1 MSVTLLSPLGFI
13 WAIPTTM
20 YTHCGFS
27 IHLKND
33 VGNLVYFRLFG
44 CWSLVFGPTACA
56 SLACQRAAAAAN
68 RGASGWDCGRGSEHV
83 VTTSSLSVLGL
94 RIRISCARTRMLFL
108 FMPNKQ
114 LSKSVPETVPER
126 KGEPQ
131 TTSSGTGS
139 KLWKNCNFQF
149 GNPENRTYHVQADQQ
164 WHFCSPTSQSSPWL
178 CFSNALA
185 CTVSADHWAKV
196 LIKSVSALTLASCA

>member
-1 MSVTLLSPLGFI
+1 MEMHNVSNLIITPGFYLGYPNNNVHPLCFFI
-13 WAIPTTM
+13 N
-20 YTHCGFS
+20 
-27 IHLKND
+27 LKND

-68 RGASGWDCGRGSEHV
+68 RGASGWDCGWGSEHV
-83 VTTSSLSVLGL
+83 VTTSWLSVLGL

-131 TTSSGTGS
+131 TTHCGTQLLQDGCFFSLLSSNLYLHVPRAVWQVAEEGVFVRIHQWCPVRMHIEEPWRCHIKFGT
-139 KLWKNCNFQF
+139 
-149 GNPENRTYHVQADQQ
+149 
-164 WHFCSPTSQSSPWL
+164 
-178 CFSNALA
+178 
-185 CTVSADHWAKV
+185 
-196 LIKSVSALTLASCA
+196 

>member
-56 SLACQRAAAAAN
+56 SLACQRAAAAAAN

-83 VTTSSLSVLGL
+83 VTTSWLSVLGL
-94 RIRISCARTRMLFL
+94 RIRISCARTRMLFRFSCL
-108 FMPNKQ
+108 CQTNNFQKAFRKPF
-114 LSKSVPETVPER
+114 R
-126 KGEPQ
+126 KGRGNHKPPVQEQ
-131 TTSSGTGS
+131 AQ
-139 KLWKNCNFQF
+139 NCGKIAIFNLGIQKIGLIMYKRISNGIFAA
-149 GNPENRTYHVQADQQ
+149 PHR
-164 WHFCSPTSQSSPWL
+164 SPARGFAFPM
-178 CFSNALA
+178 
-185 CTVSADHWAKV
+185 H
-196 LIKSVSALTLASCA
+196 